1 MQRRLGNRIAL
12 VTELTFHNRLL
23 VVYNVHLESRSN
35 GRIQAAQLDEIFEDL
50 KRYSQRT
57 AVLLGGDINSKY
69 FASYF
74 LKKLETNGFHSA
86 TGEKIERT
94 HRIIMALDW
103 IFARGS
109 IVLSSGEVDRSARGS
124 DHYPIYAALR
134 AE

>member
-1 MQRRLGNRIAL
+1 M
-12 VTELTFHNRLL
+12 H
-23 VVYNVHLESRSN
+23 
-35 GRIQAAQLDEIFEDL
+35 
-50 KRYSQRT
+50 YSPKT

-74 LKKLETNGFHSA
+74 LRKLEKNGFHSA

-103 IFARGS
+103 IFARGP
-109 IVLSSGEVDRSARGS
+109 ITLSSGEVDRSVSGS
-124 DHYPIYAALR
+124 DHYPLYAAMR